1 MPPKAAKAVTTTKTV
16 PDNQKSA
23 AAKVTL
29 DFATD
34 QHSSGF
40 VREGKKASDPITIE
54 FRTGVPT
61 VRYEPD
67 TEEAHKL
74 PLTLVY
80 ESFKS
85 IRLSVLLKDLSSTGG
100 TKAANSKDMVG
111 HLRVLLT
118 GHERLDPSNRW
129 HSVFGIDYKAMSLE
143 SKAQEAQLGRFKG
156 CRIVTSPNGTGRALI
171 AHVYLA
177 KQEDQDVDDDLD
189 DVLGTKIGLS
199 FFVNAPK
206 LLPVDEETLK
216 AHSILGMRET
226 EGWELL
232 VLKTLDDSDADI
244 VGTFANTFPNGDI
257 DSFIGE
263 DHGVMLDPIFR
274 DVSGQRQRYSLSR
287 FGQDLDNESKK
298 LRGFFVDEKKEVL
311 PKSKLPVDMLFSGP
325 ECVAAENALPATDMG
340 ALADI
345 VDRLDP
351 TQTKAF
357 TNAMDHA
364 ISVAQGPPGTG
375 KSSLIGATIRALI
388 VKGENIAATASSNV
402 AVNNLLEAALS
413 FWNLILPGIQP
424 PFARI
429 FSESQILSQWAM
441 RDLDALK
448 DSEEWGGY
456 LQGREVLTA
465 HGIIDDKGIYKA
477 YKNKE
482 LSTKVLASGMLAV
495 FCTVTGAQSS
505 ALYQEDKATSSLN
518 WFYPANTIIVDEAKT
533 IWRPALMML
542 VMTFR
547 DTARLILA
555 GDPLQLS
562 GLLLDTKTRSL
573 WKKSYLQDIMDRK
586 FPRVILGKQYRMHD
600 CLYAATAA
608 VIYKIRIIADKLTS
622 NPSAFRRRLLASPIT
637 VNVPQASY
645 ELRSFLH
652 FLDVPHG
659 VQELSDGSSSFNQ
672 AEVEVV
678 NSLVL
683 SLLDRGVAEHEGS
696 YTVQKKALEDAA
708 KANASQ
714 GTENFVMILSLVK
727 TDGLPGFI
735 GKKQRANVATSRQKE
750 ALYFVGKE
758 AILVR
763 KDSNQREV
771 DACDPGMHECH
782 SWFHRPRPRIRRWS
796 TNAGA
801 ANHRSASNLA
811 IAGTPHQPENTKQAA
826 LEALRQRHQVE
837 IDELLTEQLA
847 VREPLTNQVDD
858 LLAKRSEVQQVD
870 LDRIDAEIQRL
881 DEVLKAR
888 QDESNE
894 AILSLTVKHK
904 VEVQELEAEKDNNN
918 DDLYSV
924 D

>member
-1 MPPKAAKAVTTTKTV
+1 
-16 PDNQKSA
+16 
-23 AAKVTL
+23 
-29 DFATD
+29 
-34 QHSSGF
+34 
-40 VREGKKASDPITIE
+40 
-54 FRTGVPT
+54 
-61 VRYEPD
+61 
-67 TEEAHKL
+67 
-74 PLTLVY
+74 
-80 ESFKS
+80 
-85 IRLSVLLKDLSSTGG
+85 
-100 TKAANSKDMVG
+100 
-111 HLRVLLT
+111 
-118 GHERLDPSNRW
+118 
-129 HSVFGIDYKAMSLE
+129 MSLE

-206 LLPVDEETLK
+206 LLPVDEKTLK
-216 AHSILGMRET
+216 AHSILGTRET
-226 EGWELL
+226 EGWELS
-232 VLKTLDDSDADI
+232 VSKTPDDSDADI

-263 DHGVMLDPIFR
+263 DHGATLDPIFR

-388 VKGENIAATASSNV
+388 VKGENIAATASSTDRMRPDV

-441 RDLDALK
+441 RDLDVL
-448 DSEEWGGY
+448 SSPEEWGGY

-518 WFYPANTIIVDEAKT
+518 WFYPANTIIVDEAST

-547 DTARLILA
+547 DAARLILA

-696 YTVQKKALEDAA
+696 Q
-708 KANASQ
+708 
-714 GTENFVMILSLVK
+714 
-727 TDGLPGFI
+727 
-735 GKKQRANVATSRQKE
+735 
-750 ALYFVGKE
+750 
-758 AILVR
+758 
-763 KDSNQREV
+763 
-771 DACDPGMHECH
+771 
-782 SWFHRPRPRIRRWS
+782 
-796 TNAGA
+796 
-801 ANHRSASNLA
+801 SA
-811 IAGTPHQPENTKQAA
+811 
-826 LEALRQRHQVE
+826 
-837 IDELLTEQLA
+837 
-847 VREPLTNQVDD
+847 D
-858 LLAKRSEVQQVD
+858 L
-870 LDRIDAEIQRL
+870 
-881 DEVLKAR
+881 
-888 QDESNE
+888 
-894 AILSLTVKHK
+894 
-904 VEVQELEAEKDNNN
+904 
-918 DDLYSV
+918 
-924 D
+924 